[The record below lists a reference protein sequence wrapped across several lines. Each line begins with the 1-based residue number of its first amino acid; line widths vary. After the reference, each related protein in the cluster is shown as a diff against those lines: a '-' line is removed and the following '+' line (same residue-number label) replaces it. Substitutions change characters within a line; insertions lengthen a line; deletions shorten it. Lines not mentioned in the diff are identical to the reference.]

1 MLQAAFP
8 ELLARRRGHV
18 ARPVRL
24 AHLDE
29 VPLLPRTRL
38 DSVRPCR
45 RVLAAGNEPQRDRLD
60 PVPVT
65 QCSDDGL
72 LVEV

>member
-1 MLQAAFP
+1 MLQAAFQ
-8 ELLARRRGHV
+8 EILRDGGGHV

-29 VPLLPRTRL
+29 VPRVPRTGL
-38 DSVRPCR
+38 DAVRPSR
-45 RVLAAGNEPQRDRLD
+45 RVLAAGNEPERDRLD

-65 QCSDDGL
+65 ECSDDGL